1 MGKSKEKPLKYYYGI
16 PHCHSSFSTGEGTPY
31 NAFDYG
37 KNNGLDFLIITDHNS
52 YLSKE
57 LLINNKKI
65 SRWMTTEI
73 MRDKFKKNSNN
84 FLPLIGFE
92 TKTYSYGDF
101 NVINP
106 STFFTGIVRDL
117 NLLVLWMLNN
127 PDSIITINHP
137 HKNINFLDYNELLN
151 KLITSVEV
159 GNGSYPNKYV
169 RYDNYYYNL
178 LDKGW
183 KLGAINGQDNHKVNF
198 GDSENLTVFLATD
211 LDSKNLIDAFRNRKT
226 YSTESRFLKM
236 HFTINGVF
244 MGDVLKEKTNT
255 LQFMIF
261 AEDTKVKITSIEI
274 ITNKGV
280 IVKKIDNLNL
290 NSIKYMYNHKREE
303 NESWYLIKI
312 YQEGKKI
319 SISSA
324 IFLK

>member
-16 PHCHSSFSTGEGTPY
+16 PHSHSSFSTGEGTPY
-31 NAFDYG
+31 NAFEYA
-37 KNNGLDFLIITDHNS
+37 KNNGLDFLILTDHNS
-52 YLSKE
+52 HLSKE

-65 SRWMTTEI
+65 SKWMTTEI
-73 MRDKFKKNSNN
+73 MRDKFKKTSNN
-84 FLPLIGFE
+84 FLPLTGFE

-101 NVINP
+101 NIINP
-106 STFFTGIVRDL
+106 STFFTGVVRDL

-137 HKNINFLDYNELLN
+137 HKNINLLDYNELLN

-159 GNGSYPNKYV
+159 GNGSFPNKYV
-169 RYDNYYYNL
+169 RYDHHYYTL

-226 YSTESRFLKM
+226 YSTESRYLKM
-236 HFTINGVF
+236 YFTINDVF
-244 MGDVLKEKTNT
+244 MGDEIKENTNT

-274 ITNKGV
+274 ITNRGV
-280 IVKKIDNLNL
+280 LVKKIDNLNL

-312 YQEGKKI
+312 YQEGKKVA
-319 SISSA
+319 ISSA
-324 IFLK
+324 IFIK